1 MDEETQEFLALEGL
15 RSWAN
20 ALVLQVERMQSS
32 RDALL
37 ELRSVDSQWIKRMGQ
52 FRSNATCFW

>member
-1 MDEETQEFLALEGL
+1 MNEETQTFLALEGL

-20 ALVLQVERMQSS
+20 AVVLQVERMQSS

-37 ELRSVDSQWIKRMGQ
+37 ELTGFELPVD
-52 FRSNATCFW
+52 